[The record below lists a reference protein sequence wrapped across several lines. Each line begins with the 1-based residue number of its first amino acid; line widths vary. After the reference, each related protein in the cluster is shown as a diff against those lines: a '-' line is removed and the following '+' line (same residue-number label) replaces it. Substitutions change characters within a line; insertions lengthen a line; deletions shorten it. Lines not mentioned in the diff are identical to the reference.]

1 MAGYLLLKLNK
12 GKNSYGFLGIRNNEL
27 YTDYNINGGS
37 VDEDEFNNQMEN
49 FGK

>member
-1 MAGYLLLKLNK
+1 MEYEIHK
-12 GKNSYGFLGIRNNEL
+12 GIDADGNE